1 MKHSIILDILVDSFD
16 HRFDTSFGNPLERDR
31 IDAQI
36 QSTHNWSTSLGQPQK
51 VPHMVQN
58 VLNQRMDSV
67 D

>member
-36 QSTHNWSTSLGQPQK
+36 QSTHNWSTSLGQPHWVNLK
-51 VPHMVQN
+51 KFLIWFKMF
-58 VLNQRMDSV
+58 
-67 D
+67 